1 MNFKSRAGILS
12 LSPQHPMQSFPQSS
26 PESTWWMNE
35 GASFLSAELD
45 AATVPGETRK
55 VNGW

>member
-1 MNFKSRAGILS
+1 
-12 LSPQHPMQSFPQSS
+12 MQSFPQSS